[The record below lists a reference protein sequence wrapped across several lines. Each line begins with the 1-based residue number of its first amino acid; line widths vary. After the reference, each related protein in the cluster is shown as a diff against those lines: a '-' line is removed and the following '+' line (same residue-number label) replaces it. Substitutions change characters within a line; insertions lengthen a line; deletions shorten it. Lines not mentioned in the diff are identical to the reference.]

1 MKKSSL
7 LIGVVVVA
15 AGIYYFGPSL
25 LDSAVKK
32 IVNKYGSEVTGT
44 EVNLEGFS
52 LHPTTGEAA
61 IRKITIANP
70 QNYKMP
76 YLFELNNISVKVD
89 LKSLTSDTVI
99 IEDITVDKP
108 AITYEMLSLTQNN
121 IKEIQNNV
129 NSYLNKSSS
138 NDKAETTSETDSAD
152 QSAGKKVIIRHLAIN
167 DATLSAAAGDKD
179 VSITLPDITMN
190 NIGDDSK
197 KAGSNIPHAKDT
209 TGANSS
215 HGIATDS
222 ILQGNQ
228 KSADSSAI
236 LPQRKGTDTVVTQD
250 SIRQGKDSSST
261 EINEEPEVT
270 YIFS

>member
-179 VSITLPDITMN
+179 VSIILPDITMN

-197 KAGSNIPHAKDT
+197 KAGSNIPQVIAKILNKILT
-209 TGANSS
+209 TATQNVVSQKLGDLKSVAKENLNSVVGGVKDRVKEL
-215 HGIATDS
+215 GIF
-222 ILQGNQ
+222 
-228 KSADSSAI
+228 
-236 LPQRKGTDTVVTQD
+236 
-250 SIRQGKDSSST
+250 GK
-261 EINEEPEVT
+261 
-270 YIFS
+270 

>member
-179 VSITLPDITMN
+179 VSIILPDITMN

-197 KAGSNIPHAKDT
+197 KAGSNIPQVIAKILNKILT
-209 TGANSS
+209 TATQNVVSQKLGDLKSVAEENLNSVVGGVKDRVKEL
-215 HGIATDS
+215 GIF
-222 ILQGNQ
+222 
-228 KSADSSAI
+228 
-236 LPQRKGTDTVVTQD
+236 
-250 SIRQGKDSSST
+250 GK
-261 EINEEPEVT
+261 
-270 YIFS
+270 

>member
-1 MKKSSL
+1 
-7 LIGVVVVA
+7 
-15 AGIYYFGPSL
+15 
-25 LDSAVKK
+25 
-32 IVNKYGSEVTGT
+32 
-44 EVNLEGFS
+44 
-52 LHPTTGEAA
+52 
-61 IRKITIANP
+61 
-70 QNYKMP
+70 MP

-179 VSITLPDITMN
+179 VSIILPDITMN

-197 KAGSNIPHAKDT
+197 KAGSNIPQVIAKILNKILT
-209 TGANSS
+209 TATQNVVSQKLGDLKSVAEENLNSVVGGVKDRVKEL
-215 HGIATDS
+215 GIF
-222 ILQGNQ
+222 
-228 KSADSSAI
+228 
-236 LPQRKGTDTVVTQD
+236 
-250 SIRQGKDSSST
+250 GK
-261 EINEEPEVT
+261 
-270 YIFS
+270 

>member
-7 LIGVVVVA
+7 LISVVVVA

-61 IRKITIANP
+61 IRQITIANP

-99 IEDITVDKP
+99 SNFISGVSAVVEAVSFTRGVACVPSGLIPTA
-108 AITYEMLSLTQNN
+108 AI
-121 IKEIQNNV
+121 
-129 NSYLNKSSS
+129 
-138 NDKAETTSETDSAD
+138 
-152 QSAGKKVIIRHLAIN
+152 
-167 DATLSAAAGDKD
+167 
-179 VSITLPDITMN
+179 
-190 NIGDDSK
+190 
-197 KAGSNIPHAKDT
+197 
-209 TGANSS
+209 
-215 HGIATDS
+215 
-222 ILQGNQ
+222 
-228 KSADSSAI
+228 
-236 LPQRKGTDTVVTQD
+236 
-250 SIRQGKDSSST
+250 
-261 EINEEPEVT
+261 
-270 YIFS
+270 

>member
-52 LHPTTGEAA
+52 LHPTTGEAG

-70 QNYKMP
+70 ENYKMP

-179 VSITLPDITMN
+179 VSIILPDITMN

-197 KAGSNIPHAKDT
+197 KAGSNIPQVIAKILNKILT
-209 TGANSS
+209 TATQNVVSQKLGDLKSVAEENLNSVVGGVKDRVKEL
-215 HGIATDS
+215 GIF
-222 ILQGNQ
+222 
-228 KSADSSAI
+228 
-236 LPQRKGTDTVVTQD
+236 
-250 SIRQGKDSSST
+250 GK
-261 EINEEPEVT
+261 
-270 YIFS
+270 

>member
-197 KAGSNIPHAKDT
+197 KAGSNIPQVIAKILNKILT
-209 TGANSS
+209 TATQNVVSQKLGDLKSVAEENLNSVVGGVKDRVTEL
-215 HGIATDS
+215 GIF
-222 ILQGNQ
+222 
-228 KSADSSAI
+228 
-236 LPQRKGTDTVVTQD
+236 
-250 SIRQGKDSSST
+250 GK
-261 EINEEPEVT
+261 
-270 YIFS
+270 

>member
-138 NDKAETTSETDSAD
+138 NDKAKTTSETDSAD

-179 VSITLPDITMN
+179 VSIILPDITMN

-197 KAGSNIPHAKDT
+197 KAGSNIPQVIAKILNKILT
-209 TGANSS
+209 TATQNVVSQKLGDLKSVAEENLNSVVGGVKDRVKEL
-215 HGIATDS
+215 GIF
-222 ILQGNQ
+222 
-228 KSADSSAI
+228 
-236 LPQRKGTDTVVTQD
+236 
-250 SIRQGKDSSST
+250 GK
-261 EINEEPEVT
+261 
-270 YIFS
+270 

>member
-89 LKSLTSDTVI
+89 IKSLTSDTVI

-179 VSITLPDITMN
+179 VSIILPDITMN

-197 KAGSNIPHAKDT
+197 KAGSNIPQVIAKILNKILT
-209 TGANSS
+209 TATQNVVSQKLGDLKSVAEENLNSVVGGVKDRVKEL
-215 HGIATDS
+215 GIF
-222 ILQGNQ
+222 
-228 KSADSSAI
+228 
-236 LPQRKGTDTVVTQD
+236 
-250 SIRQGKDSSST
+250 GK
-261 EINEEPEVT
+261 
-270 YIFS
+270 

>member
-89 LKSLTSDTVI
+89 IKSLTSDTVI

-197 KAGSNIPHAKDT
+197 KAGSNIPQVIAKILNKILT
-209 TGANSS
+209 TATQNVVSQKLGDLKSVAEENLNSVVGGVKDRVKEL
-215 HGIATDS
+215 GIF
-222 ILQGNQ
+222 
-228 KSADSSAI
+228 
-236 LPQRKGTDTVVTQD
+236 
-250 SIRQGKDSSST
+250 GK
-261 EINEEPEVT
+261 
-270 YIFS
+270 

>member
-7 LIGVVVVA
+7 LISVVVVA

-61 IRKITIANP
+61 IRQITIANP

-197 KAGSNIPHAKDT
+197 KAGSNIPQVIAKILNKILT
-209 TGANSS
+209 TATQNVVSQKLGDLKSVAEENLNSVVGGVKDRVKEL
-215 HGIATDS
+215 GIF
-222 ILQGNQ
+222 
-228 KSADSSAI
+228 
-236 LPQRKGTDTVVTQD
+236 
-250 SIRQGKDSSST
+250 GK
-261 EINEEPEVT
+261 
-270 YIFS
+270 

>member
-89 LKSLTSDTVI
+89 IKSLTSDTVI

-197 KAGSNIPHAKDT
+197 KAGSNIPQVIAKILNKILT
-209 TGANSS
+209 TATQNVVSQKLGDLKSVAKENLNSVVGGVKDRVKEL
-215 HGIATDS
+215 GIF
-222 ILQGNQ
+222 
-228 KSADSSAI
+228 
-236 LPQRKGTDTVVTQD
+236 
-250 SIRQGKDSSST
+250 GK
-261 EINEEPEVT
+261 
-270 YIFS
+270 

>member
-89 LKSLTSDTVI
+89 IKSLTSDTVI

-138 NDKAETTSETDSAD
+138 NDKAETASETDSAD

-167 DATLSAAAGDKD
+167 DATLSATAGDKD

-197 KAGSNIPHAKDT
+197 KAGSNIPQVIAKILNKILT
-209 TGANSS
+209 TATQNVVSQKLGDLKSVAEENLNSVVGGVKDRVKEL
-215 HGIATDS
+215 GIF
-222 ILQGNQ
+222 
-228 KSADSSAI
+228 
-236 LPQRKGTDTVVTQD
+236 
-250 SIRQGKDSSST
+250 GK
-261 EINEEPEVT
+261 
-270 YIFS
+270 

>member
-7 LIGVVVVA
+7 LISVVVVA

-89 LKSLTSDTVI
+89 IKSLTSDTVI

-197 KAGSNIPHAKDT
+197 KAGSNIPQVIAKILNKILT
-209 TGANSS
+209 TATQNVVSQKLGDLKSVAEENLNSVVGGVKDRVKEL
-215 HGIATDS
+215 GIF
-222 ILQGNQ
+222 
-228 KSADSSAI
+228 
-236 LPQRKGTDTVVTQD
+236 
-250 SIRQGKDSSST
+250 GK
-261 EINEEPEVT
+261 
-270 YIFS
+270 

>member
-197 KAGSNIPHAKDT
+197 KAGSNIPQVIAKILNKILT
-209 TGANSS
+209 TATQNVVSQKLGDLKSVAEENLNSVVGGVKDRVKEL
-215 HGIATDS
+215 GIF
-222 ILQGNQ
+222 
-228 KSADSSAI
+228 
-236 LPQRKGTDTVVTQD
+236 
-250 SIRQGKDSSST
+250 GK
-261 EINEEPEVT
+261 
-270 YIFS
+270 

>member
-197 KAGSNIPHAKDT
+197 KAGSNIPQVIAKILNKILT
-209 TGANSS
+209 TATQNVVSQKLGDLKSVAKENLNSVVGGVKDRVKEL
-215 HGIATDS
+215 GIF
-222 ILQGNQ
+222 
-228 KSADSSAI
+228 
-236 LPQRKGTDTVVTQD
+236 
-250 SIRQGKDSSST
+250 GK
-261 EINEEPEVT
+261 
-270 YIFS
+270 

>member
-76 YLFELNNISVKVD
+76 YLFELNNINVKVD
-89 LKSLTSDTVI
+89 IKSLTSDTVI
-99 IEDITVDKP
+99 IEDIIVDKP

-129 NSYLNKSSS
+129 NSYLNKSAPK
-138 NDKAETTSETDSAD
+138 DKSTTASEADSAD

-179 VSITLPDITMN
+179 VSITLPDITMS

-197 KAGSNIPHAKDT
+197 KVGSNIPQVIAKILNKILT
-209 TGANSS
+209 TATQNVVSQKLGDLKSVAEENLNSVVGGVKDRVKEL
-215 HGIATDS
+215 GIF
-222 ILQGNQ
+222 
-228 KSADSSAI
+228 
-236 LPQRKGTDTVVTQD
+236 
-250 SIRQGKDSSST
+250 GK
-261 EINEEPEVT
+261 
-270 YIFS
+270 

>member
-89 LKSLTSDTVI
+89 IKSLTSDTVI

-167 DATLSAAAGDKD
+167 DATLSATAGDKD

-197 KAGSNIPHAKDT
+197 KAGSNIPQVIAKILNKILT
-209 TGANSS
+209 TATQNVVSQKLGDLKSVAEENLNSVVGGVKDRVKEL
-215 HGIATDS
+215 GIF
-222 ILQGNQ
+222 
-228 KSADSSAI
+228 
-236 LPQRKGTDTVVTQD
+236 
-250 SIRQGKDSSST
+250 GK
-261 EINEEPEVT
+261 
-270 YIFS
+270 